1 MHYKS
6 IIVSFFALMLGAAAF
21 AGEQHRMRVEL
32 AVEGDDG
39 QSFRFDAADAGFE
52 LHDLQIGESR
62 TITAESGETAMVTR
76 TEDGFEFDV
85 NGKKIR
91 MGDMATP
98 IDPSM
103 VHGEHDILVNVDED
117 VHVDKAVSIV
127 KVEKSGVQPGVTII
141 SGENLDETTRQQI
154 RDVLSSSGHTGEV
167 TFIDATRSN
176 GDHAQMER
184 VHVITKEV
192 DVTN

>member
-1 MHYKS
+1 MQYKG
-6 IIVSFFALMLGAAAF
+6 IIVSFFALMMGAAAF

-32 AVEGDDG
+32 AVDGDET
-39 QSFRFDAADAGFE
+39 QAFRFNSADAGFE
-52 LHDLQIGESR
+52 LHDLQVGESR
-62 TITAESGETAMVTR
+62 TVTSETGETAMVTR

-98 IDPSM
+98 IDAATL
-103 VHGEHDILVNVDED
+103 HGKHDVLVNADEQ
-117 VHVDKAVSIV
+117 VHVEKAV
-127 KVEKSGVQPGVTII
+127 KVIKIEKTEAGPGVTII
-141 SGENLDETTRQQI
+141 SGIELDETTKQQI
-154 RDVLSSSGHTGEV
+154 RDTLSSSGHTGDV
-167 TFIDATRSN
+167 TFIDTASSQ
-176 GDHAQMER
+176 GGHAEMGR